1 MYDAFQ
7 VRVSSLPTLWFDEG
21 IVASAGAVQIERR
34 TAVAARVVCISRAIG
49 ACADEIADEVAKELG
64 FQRVDEEI
72 VAQAAARHQNLK
84 PADVADVERRRSIVA
99 RVLDDMGRSGG
110 IGGYVPDPGVVPHR
124 SDDLRSLIQDAV
136 IDRAAQGNVVIV
148 AHAASYALDKR
159 DDVLRVLV
167 TGSPSV
173 RASRIAAAETMSTSD
188 AARAIRKSDAARADY
203 LKRFYEIK
211 RESPE
216 HYDLVVSTDVLTPSQ
231 SADLV
236 VQAARSIRT

>member
-1 MYDAFQ
+1 MYDALQ
-7 VRVSSLPTLWFDEG
+7 VRVSSLPTLRFDEG

-72 VAQAAARHQNLK
+72 VAQAAARHQNLN

-173 RASRIAAAETMSTSD
+173 RAGRIAAAESMSTSD

-211 RESPE
+211 RELPE